1 MPPALPSPDPV
12 RRRFQAGGT
21 VGEGAFYVERPAD
34 RELPDAL
41 RRGELCFVLAT
52 RQIGKS
58 SLRLRAAKQ
67 LQAEGVACVHVD
79 LTGLG
84 STGG

>member
-1 MPPALPSPDPV
+1 MAAMPSTTAPTGSPPWAPGV

-34 RELPDAL
+34 GELPDAL
-41 RRGELCFVLAT
+41 RQGELCYVLAT

-58 SLRLRAAKQ
+58 RWPA
-67 LQAEGVACVHVD
+67 
-79 LTGLG
+79 
-84 STGG
+84 STLIGGRSMSG

>member
-1 MPPALPSPDPV
+1 MPPGASSAGASGGAAGAVV

-41 RRGELCFVLAT
+41 RRGDPT
-52 RQIGKS
+52 
-58 SLRLRAAKQ
+58 
-67 LQAEGVACVHVD
+67 
-79 LTGLG
+79 
-84 STGG
+84 